1 MKAYCSICSDP
12 LDSPKHTPVF
22 LPCGHTYHGSC
33 CNTWLELSQK
43 CPLCLRYTTKLNVH
57 TLYISTESSP
67 KLDNTDLKKVVE
79 LFKAKQSEY
88 KKLLKEAK
96 VTNKQLVSEIKA
108 HKRRTSRSSRLLQHV
123 VEAHD
128 KSLTEIGVKVRD
140 LNQQKALLDRKKA
153 KIIRKSKKREIM
165 FSEYNKQQDIIIDK
179 FRLELEK
186 TREKLKEKRKRSFR
200 VDSNLKV
207 TLKHGFTFFGQSE

>member
-1 MKAYCSICSDP
+1 MVRQRVDLLLLLI
-12 LDSPKHTPVF
+12 
-22 LPCGHTYHGSC
+22 TYS

-79 LFKAKQSEY
+79 LFKANQSEY

-108 HKRRTSRSSRLLQHV
+108 HKLRTSRSSRLLQHV
-123 VEAHD
+123 VEYVFILFYYNLYMYCISTR
-128 KSLTEIGVKVRD
+128 KYKLT
-140 LNQQKALLDRKKA
+140 
-153 KIIRKSKKREIM
+153 
-165 FSEYNKQQDIIIDK
+165 K
-179 FRLELEK
+179 FK
-186 TREKLKEKRKRSFR
+186 
-200 VDSNLKV
+200 
-207 TLKHGFTFFGQSE
+207 